1 MKINKRYLEAA
12 VFIAVYLFI
21 LYLWT
26 LPFQGNQMPYGEF
39 DAISH
44 WGLADFIEQTD
55 RTFIYLPPFLDN
67 LYGGDNQFKPHTL
80 WYHPPFHTDLAIIS
94 AFAPGR
100 VVPIFLTN
108 AIFATAIII
117 SIFFVIRN
125 LYGFLPAVL
134 SSLLLGFSLRDIMPY
149 LWGQWP
155 ERFGYA
161 FIPLALYCFYAYYTT
176 YTKENNKPI
185 YLYLAGIL
193 LAVQLM
199 IHPLSFF
206 HSLVGIFVLGIA
218 LLLKTRKLPLNWKH
232 IGITAAL
239 FLILF
244 AVFPYQSGNVIK
256 SFTQD
261 SKREHEYPSLS
272 RLFNWAPDP
281 KDFTGSVP
289 ESYFSF
295 RQMHGLWTLP
305 FLLIGILF
313 LAIRRENRDIFLL
326 AWLISLYLI
335 LHRDFIGKFFFL
347 HRSLSA
353 TAHIFVPI
361 TVIGALSIPSLI
373 KLPGNYGRF
382 LKYGAAILAVALA
395 FVYNFPQAQSTLE
408 AAYASPLARLNPAQL
423 EASEWLK
430 GNLNENQNV
439 SIIGP
444 PWQIMQKADWMAS
457 FSHRTS
463 FFFEGF
469 LTWKTFNENREETVK
484 YHLLND
490 YIVFDYS
497 DIALLPDKGLAE
509 ELMDTLRKRNSLAI
523 ALLPDKSYNGM
534 AELWL
539 EFEKQ
544 NMGNHALLYN
554 NKNIRVYKHE
564 G

>member
-1 MKINKRYLEAA
+1 MKVNKKYLEAGA
-12 VFIAVYLFI
+12 FIAVYLFI

-26 LPFQGNQMPYGEF
+26 LPFQDNQVPYGEF

-44 WGLADFIEQTD
+44 WELADFIEQLD
-55 RTFIYLPPFLDN
+55 RTFIYLPPFLDYS
-67 LYGGDNQFKPHTL
+67 YGGDNQFKPHTL

-108 AIFATAIII
+108 AIFATAIMV
-117 SIFFVIRN
+117 SIFFVIRR
-125 LYGFLPAVL
+125 LYGFLPAIL
-134 SSLLLGFSLRDIMPY
+134 SSLLLGFSMRDIMPY

-161 FIPLALYCFYAYYTT
+161 FIPLILYSFYTYYTT

-185 YLYLAGIL
+185 YLYMMGIL
-193 LAVQLM
+193 LAIELM
-199 IHPLSFF
+199 MHPLSFF
-206 HSLVGIFVLGIA
+206 HSLAGLLVLGIA
-218 LLLKTRKLPLNWKH
+218 LLIKTRKMPLNWKH
-232 IGITAAL
+232 VGITIVL
-239 FLILF
+239 FLFLF
-244 AVFPYQSGNVIK
+244 AIFPYQSGNVIK

-272 RLFNWAPDP
+272 RLFQWAPDP
-281 KDFTGSVP
+281 KDFVGSVP

-295 RQMHGLWTLP
+295 KDMHGLWTLP
-305 FLLIGILF
+305 FLLIGIMF
-313 LAIRRENRDIFLL
+313 LIIRRENRDVFLL

-361 TVIGALSIPSLI
+361 TVIGALSIPTLV
-373 KLPGNYGRF
+373 KFPNNYGKF
-382 LKYGAAILAVALA
+382 LKYGVVILVVALA
-395 FVYNFPQAQSTLE
+395 FTYNFPSAISTLQS
-408 AAYASPLARLNPAQL
+408 AYDSPLIRLNPAQM
-423 EASEWLK
+423 EASQWLK
-430 GNLNENQNV
+430 DNLNENQNV

-444 PWQIMQKADWMAS
+444 PSEIMQKVWWMAS

-469 LTWKTFNENREETVK
+469 LTWKTFKENREDTVK

-497 DIALLPDKGLAE
+497 DIALLSD
-509 ELMDTLRKRNSLAI
+509 RSLV
-523 ALLPDKSYNGM
+523 
-534 AELWL
+534 EQWL

-544 NMGNHALLYN
+544 NMGNHTLLYN
-554 NKNIRVYKHE
+554 KDNVRVYKYE